1 MVVALASCSAEPTQ
15 VRVRIRTTVPCAQL
29 NGVAINAGSDP
40 AAVEERVKLGFTDAT
55 TDKSQCDAEGEIGT
69 VYLLPGKSRA
79 SLVVRAGYG
88 TQKATECTADNGYKG
103 CIVARRSISYL
114 DRTTLSIT
122 IELDPDCLDVP
133 CGLLSTCSKGQ
144 CVSSEA
150 VCKGNECNPDPA
162 ARVPG
167 DERPGTDAGG
177 VDSGGTT
184 DGGEEAGTGTDSGL
198 AGDAGQPD
206 GGAFPDAADGSAPI
220 DAGGDAPF
228 TPADGGTGTPGRVRC
243 RFFDNDQIAL
253 SADAMQL
260 CAPAQRCTAMMGDPS
275 GSCDGPFDDGLN
287 LMCTRSSECPL
298 GKECWLKGSV
308 VPNGAPLITTCHPV
322 GLVVAEHVRVCE
334 PGGAVCP
341 NCVFVP
347 YGPGFPPKPILYAC
361 Q

>member
-1 MVVALASCSAEPTQ
+1 
-15 VRVRIRTTVPCAQL
+15 VRIRTTVPCAQL

-55 TDKSQCDAEGEIGT
+55 TDKSQCDAQGEIGT
-69 VYLLPGKSRA
+69 VYLLPGRARA

-177 VDSGGTT
+177 VDGGGTS
-184 DGGEEAGTGTDSGL
+184 DGGEEAGTGTDSGQSE
-198 AGDAGQPD
+198 AGPLI
-206 GGAFPDAADGSAPI
+206 ADSGF
-220 DAGGDAPF
+220 DAPAE
-228 TPADGGTGTPGRVRC
+228 TGTDGGTVGPDGSTPPVDAGLDGALPLGAGSPRC
-243 RFFDNDQIAL
+243 VFK
-253 SADAMQL
+253 
-260 CAPAQRCTAMMGDPS
+260 
-275 GSCDGPFDDGLN
+275 DDGKPRAKSN
-287 LMCTRSSECPL
+287 LTCFEGLRCCGSVDVNACSSLDNCDPQGQLLLECTLPSECPANKTCKLNGMPDGDGILRLPSGPPLRTICMGNPALDGVFDVCNPDL
-298 GKECWLKGSV
+298 GCTGGRNCTPV
-308 VPNGAPLITTCHPV
+308 PGGPNGKV
-322 GLVVAEHVRVCE
+322 
-334 PGGAVCP
+334 
-341 NCVFVP
+341 
-347 YGPGFPPKPILYAC
+347 ILYAC
-361 Q
+361 QP